1 MLNNAEAAALLQDA
15 RAMQAA
21 GERLLAAGD
30 WRDAAE
36 K

>member
-21 GERLLAAGD
+21 GAQRSAHHG
-30 WRDAAE
+30 
-36 K
+36 